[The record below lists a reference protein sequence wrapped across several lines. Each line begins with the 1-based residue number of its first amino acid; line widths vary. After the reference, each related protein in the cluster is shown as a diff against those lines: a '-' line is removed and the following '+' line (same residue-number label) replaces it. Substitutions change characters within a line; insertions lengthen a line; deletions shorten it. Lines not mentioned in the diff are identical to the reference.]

1 MTREFPRANDV
12 ERISIWMRDMSA
24 NQEPLDDKNAGDADR
39 VAELEERLAALE
51 EALRLRDIE
60 DRVGDL
66 EASNDDDGSENPPPE
81 AEGQRAMRLAIA
93 QFLNN
98 ESTAK
103 AVSELL
109 TILGST
115 VKELSSHKTK
125 ELQSQKTVSLW
136 SYFGGLG
143 FSAFLL
149 VILTAL
155 LWHDKITKE
164 LAAGLLGSLIGYWY
178 GRDKPKG

>member
-1 MTREFPRANDV
+1 MTREAARANEV
-12 ERISIWMRDMSA
+12 ERISIWIRDMTT
-24 NQEPLDDKNAGDADR
+24 NQGPLDDKNGGDTDR

-66 EASNDDDGSENPPPE
+66 EASNDDGSENPPPE

-109 TILGST
+109 TTLGST